1 MLFDGTALAGTV
13 SLQRTRSC
21 RPAQAGDLER
31 APVGCW
37 GPARRPRRGFM
48 SPMVALKQIDAE
60 SENVSAS
67 LGVLARDGADRAA
80 GHHRHQHVLLPQ
92 RHGHA
97 LVAPGTELAALAVL
111 LMDDAGDAAQ

>member
-1 MLFDGTALAGTV
+1 
-13 SLQRTRSC
+13 
-21 RPAQAGDLER
+21 
-31 APVGCW
+31 
-37 GPARRPRRGFM
+37 
-48 SPMVALKQIDAE
+48 MVALKQIDAE

-111 LMDDAGDAAQ
+111 LMDDAGDAAQAAAMSVPMIAIGLGVSLGYRALMRGVNRRAQAWLAPAALAGER